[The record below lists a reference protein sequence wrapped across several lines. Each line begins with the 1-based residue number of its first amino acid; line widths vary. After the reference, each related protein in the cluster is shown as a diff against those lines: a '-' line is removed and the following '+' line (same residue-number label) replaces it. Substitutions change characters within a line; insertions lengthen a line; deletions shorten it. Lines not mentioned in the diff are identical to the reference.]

1 MQILQWIQREINTT
15 PTTDTGHLMQQVL
28 VSCSMFNPCS
38 DSDCVCNEYL
48 HKGKGACLKP
58 SSFGCGKW
66 CYINDGAKCQDAR
79 PSNFGAPY
87 YWSCQACREQQ
98 KEDLG
103 KGRLDLHKDKA
114 TTRGIGSGPKIA
126 TRRSI

>member
-1 MQILQWIQREINTT
+1 
-15 PTTDTGHLMQQVL
+15 
-28 VSCSMFNPCS
+28 MFNPFS